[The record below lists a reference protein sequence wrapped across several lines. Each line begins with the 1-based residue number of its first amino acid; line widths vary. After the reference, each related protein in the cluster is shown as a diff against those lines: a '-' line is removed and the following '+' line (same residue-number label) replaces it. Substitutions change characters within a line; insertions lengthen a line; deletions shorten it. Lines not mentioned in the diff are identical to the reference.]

1 MKQLGILAF
10 LVVLFEASA
19 AANPYLLKP
28 GEPPT
33 KLRVATSAVTGGF
46 VHFYSGLDYGI
57 FEKYGLK
64 CEHVYIRGQS
74 PALAAL
80 ANDQVQFN
88 YGAADGSLPGLAAGV
103 EAKFVASPLV
113 KLPYVMVAR
122 KEIRRPEDLK
132 GKSIG
137 VTRPGDLS
145 ARLSRQVVRKF
156 GLTTDEVTIHP
167 IGGSQTERYQAM
179 VGNVVQ
185 AILVTPPLDIR
196 AKSDGFNIIYR
207 LIDLEIPFIYSS
219 LITNYRMLR
228 ERPEIVQRMVA
239 ALAETVYFVEKN
251 PDKAK
256 AAIAKA
262 MRVKDEEA
270 LQSSYNVYAKEIVDR
285 TMVVPGKSVSEAVD
299 IARETG
305 TLVRR
310 KPEELYDNSFVNNL
324 EKSGFLERALG
335 QRKLPAIKFNRPI
348 LVESFATK
356 PVSIP
361 PFGKGRPGGIFVSC
375 RNDPRY
381 LQAPGFVINSAA

>member
-1 MKQLGILAF
+1 MVKLGVHTCLF
-10 LVVLFEASA
+10 VVLLAVTA
-19 AANPYLLKP
+19 AANPYLPKP
-28 GEPPT
+28 GDRAVN
-33 KLRVATSAVTGGF
+33 LRVATSAVTGGF
-46 VHFYSGLDYGI
+46 VHLYAGLDYGI

-64 CEHVYIRGQS
+64 IEHIYIRGQS

-80 ANDQVQFN
+80 AGDQLQFN
-88 YGAADGSLPGLAAGV
+88 YGAADGSLPGMAAGV
-103 EAKFVASPLV
+103 DAKLIASPLV

-145 ARLSRQVVRKF
+145 ARLSRQVIRKF
-156 GLTTDEVTIHP
+156 GLNTDDVTIHP
-167 IGGSQTERYQAM
+167 IGGSQSERYQAM
-179 VGNVVQ
+179 VANVIQ
-185 AILVTPPLDIR
+185 AILVTPPLDVR
-196 AKSDGFNIIYR
+196 AKNDGFNIIYR
-207 LIDLEIPFIYSS
+207 LINLEIPFIYSS
-219 LITNYRMLR
+219 LITNYKMLR

-285 TMVVPGKSVSEAVD
+285 TMVVPGKSVAEAVE

-324 EKSGFLERALG
+324 EKSGFLKELWGNENYR
-335 QRKLPAIKFNRPI
+335 R
-348 LVESFATK
+348 
-356 PVSIP
+356 
-361 PFGKGRPGGIFVSC
+361 
-375 RNDPRY
+375 
-381 LQAPGFVINSAA
+381 

>member
-1 MKQLGILAF
+1 MKNPAVLVILFA
-10 LVVLFEASA
+10 LLIPLSVS
-19 AANPYLLKP
+19 ANPYLPKP
-28 GEPPT
+28 GDRPT
-33 KLRVATSAVTGGF
+33 SIRIATSAVTGGF
-46 VHFYSGLDYGI
+46 VQLYTGLDNGI

-103 EAKFVASPLV
+103 DAKFVASPLV

-132 GKSIG
+132 GKAIG

-156 GLTTDEVTIHP
+156 GLTTDDVTIHP
-167 IGGSQTERYQAM
+167 IGGSQQERYQAM

-185 AILVTPPLDIR
+185 AILVTPPLDVR
-196 AKSDGFNIIYR
+196 AKSDGFNVIYR
-207 LIDLEIPFIYSS
+207 LIDLDIPFIYSS
-219 LITNYRMLR
+219 LITNKKMLR

-239 ALAETVYFVEKN
+239 ALAESVWFVEKN

-270 LQSSYNVYAKEIVDR
+270 LQSSFNVYAKEIVDR
-285 TMVVPGKSVSEAVD
+285 TMMVPGKSISEAVE

-305 TLVRR
+305 TIIRK
-310 KPEELYDNSFVNNL
+310 KPEELYDNSFVINL
-324 EKSGFLERALG
+324 EKSGFLKELW
-335 QRKLPAIKFNRPI
+335 
-348 LVESFATK
+348 
-356 PVSIP
+356 
-361 PFGKGRPGGIFVSC
+361 GGENY
-375 RNDPRY
+375 RR
-381 LQAPGFVINSAA
+381 

>member
-1 MKQLGILAF
+1 MKNPAILIFLLVLLIPLG
-10 LVVLFEASA
+10 VS
-19 AANPYLLKP
+19 ANPYLPKP
-28 GEPPT
+28 GERPT
-33 KLRVATSAVTGGF
+33 PIRIATSAVTGGF
-46 VHFYSGLDYGI
+46 VQLYTGLDNGI

-103 EAKFVASPLV
+103 DAKFIASPLV

-132 GKSIG
+132 GKAIG

-156 GLTTDEVTIHP
+156 GLTTDDVTIHP
-167 IGGSQTERYQAM
+167 IGGSQQERYQAM

-185 AILVTPPLDIR
+185 AILVTPPLDVR
-196 AKSDGFNIIYR
+196 AKSDGFNVIYR
-207 LIDLEIPFIYSS
+207 LIDLDIPFIYSS

-239 ALAETVYFVEKN
+239 ALAESVWFVEKN
-251 PDKAK
+251 PEKAK

-270 LQSSYNVYAKEIVDR
+270 LQSSFNVYAKEIVDR
-285 TMVVPGKSVSEAVD
+285 TMMVPGKSISEAVE

-305 TLVRR
+305 TIIRK
-310 KPEELYDNSFVNNL
+310 KPEELYDNSFVINL
-324 EKSGFLERALG
+324 EKSGFLKELWGSENYR
-335 QRKLPAIKFNRPI
+335 R
-348 LVESFATK
+348 
-356 PVSIP
+356 
-361 PFGKGRPGGIFVSC
+361 
-375 RNDPRY
+375 
-381 LQAPGFVINSAA
+381 

>member
-1 MKQLGILAF
+1 MKQLGLIAF
-10 LVVLFEASA
+10 LLVLFEGSA
-19 AANPYLLKP
+19 VANPYLLKP

-113 KLPYVMVAR
+113 KLPYVMIAR

-145 ARLSRQVVRKF
+145 ARLSRQVVRRL

-219 LITNYRMLR
+219 LITNYKMLR

-324 EKSGFLERALG
+324 EKSGFLKELWGNENYR
-335 QRKLPAIKFNRPI
+335 R
-348 LVESFATK
+348 
-356 PVSIP
+356 
-361 PFGKGRPGGIFVSC
+361 
-375 RNDPRY
+375 
-381 LQAPGFVINSAA
+381 